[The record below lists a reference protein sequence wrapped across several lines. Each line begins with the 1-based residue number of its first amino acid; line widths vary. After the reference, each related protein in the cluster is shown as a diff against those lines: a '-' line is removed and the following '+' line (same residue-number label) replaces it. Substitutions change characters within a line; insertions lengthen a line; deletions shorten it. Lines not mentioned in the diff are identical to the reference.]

1 MSPEGFLC
9 EVFSSYQGEGGSVR
23 GSCMGR
29 RQVFVRFAGCNLA
42 SGEMGTEGCV
52 FCDSPNARLKELKTA
67 RLETRPGRRQFREAD
82 NPLDAGAVLDCVRRL
97 VTPDLHSVSLTG
109 GEPLYQGEF
118 LRALA
123 SGLRKDRFRTYLE
136 TNGSL
141 PSTLSQ
147 VARLF
152 DFACVDAKDRFAHA
166 ASDWGELLDRE
177 FECIGMLKAAGVATF
192 CKMVV
197 TDRTRLADVEH
208 ISRRLGELDCPLAI
222 QVVTPRK
229 GVRRPSRD
237 LLFALTEAAA
247 KHLQPDGVAISV
259 QTHRLAGL
267 L

>member
-9 EVFSSYQGEGGSVR
+9 EVFSSYQGEGGSVA

-29 RQVFVRFAGCNLA
+29 RQVFARFAGCNLA
-42 SGEMGTEGCV
+42 SGGMGTQGCV
-52 FCDSPNARLKELKTA
+52 FCDSPKAKHREPRA
-67 RLETRPGRRQFREAD
+67 RLETRPGKRQFREAD
-82 NPLDAGAVLDCVRRL
+82 NPLDVETVLGSVRRL

-109 GEPLYQGEF
+109 GEPLYQAEF

-123 SGLRKDRFRTYLE
+123 FGLRKDGFRTYLE

-141 PSTLSQ
+141 PSSLSR
-147 VARLF
+147 VAKLF
-152 DFACVDAKDRFAHA
+152 DFACVDAKDESARA
-166 ASDWGELLDRE
+166 ASDWGELLERE
-177 FECIGMLKAAGVATF
+177 LESIDILRGAGVATF

-197 TDRTRLADVEH
+197 TGKTRPANVERV
-208 ISRRLGELDCPLAI
+208 SRRLSELDCPLAI

-229 GVRRPSRD
+229 GVRRPSRE

-247 KHLQPDGVAISV
+247 KHLQAGALAISV
-259 QTHRLAGL
+259 QTHRLVGL